1 MNSVYIIAEMSAN
14 HCGDKELA
22 KKIIK
27 AAKDSGADAI
37 KLQTY
42 TADTLTID
50 CKNEYF
56 HIKEGLWEGRYL
68 YDLYKEACTPWEWQK
83 ELKNYADK
91 IGIELFSTPFDKTS
105 VDFLESIGVKKY
117 KIASFEAVD
126 YELIK
131 YTASKGRPVIISTG
145 ISSFKEI
152 QEAIDIC
159 KSAGNSDITILK
171 CTSAYPAGAED
182 MNLLTIK
189 DMIEKF
195 TPQGIK
201 VGLSDHSTN
210 NEISIAATALGA
222 TVIEKHFTLDR
233 ALGGADAGFSMNP
246 DEFKE
251 LVNSIRLTEK
261 ALGRVCYD
269 VNEKN
274 RALARSIFAIK
285 DIKKGEKLTE
295 KNIKIIRPGFGLH
308 PKYYNDIIG
317 KSAKRNI
324 KYGTPIHK
332 EMLELGKN
340 V

>member
-189 DMIEKF
+189 DMIEEF

-324 KYGTPIHK
+324 KYGTPITAV
-332 EMLELGKN
+332 LFN
-340 V
+340 

>member
-1 MNSVYIIAEMSAN
+1 MSAN
-14 HCGDKELA
+14 HCRDKELA

-68 YDLYKEACTPWEWQK
+68 YDLYKEAYTPWEWQK

-324 KYGTPIHK
+324 KYGTPITAV
-332 EMLELGKN
+332 LFN
-340 V
+340 

>member
-131 YTASKGRPVIISTG
+131 YTASKGSPVIISTG

-332 EMLELGKN
+332 EMLGLGKN

>member
-159 KSAGNSDITILK
+159 KSVGNSDITILK

-324 KYGTPIHK
+324 KYGTPITAV
-332 EMLELGKN
+332 LFN
-340 V
+340 

>member
-1 MNSVYIIAEMSAN
+1 MSAN

-68 YDLYKEACTPWEWQK
+68 YDLYKEAYTPWEWQK

-324 KYGTPIHK
+324 KYGTPITAV
-332 EMLELGKN
+332 LFN
-340 V
+340 

>member
-1 MNSVYIIAEMSAN
+1 MSAN

-68 YDLYKEACTPWEWQK
+68 YDLYKEACTPWEWHK

-317 KSAKRNI
+317 KSAKHNI
-324 KYGTPIHK
+324 KYGTPITAV
-332 EMLELGKN
+332 LFN
-340 V
+340 

>member
-324 KYGTPIHK
+324 KYGTPITAV
-332 EMLELGKN
+332 LFN
-340 V
+340 

>member
-324 KYGTPIHK
+324 KYGTPIK
-332 EMLELGKN
+332 FELIDIN
-340 V
+340 Y

>member
-1 MNSVYIIAEMSAN
+1 MSAN
-14 HCGDKELA
+14 HCRDKELA

-324 KYGTPIHK
+324 KYGTPITAV
-332 EMLELGKN
+332 LFN
-340 V
+340 

>member
-1 MNSVYIIAEMSAN
+1 MSAN

-189 DMIEKF
+189 DMIKKF

-324 KYGTPIHK
+324 KYGTPITAV
-332 EMLELGKN
+332 LFN
-340 V
+340 

>member
-1 MNSVYIIAEMSAN
+1 MSAN

-22 KKIIK
+22 KKIKK

-324 KYGTPIHK
+324 KYGTPIK
-332 EMLELGKN
+332 FELIDIN
-340 V
+340 Y

>member
-1 MNSVYIIAEMSAN
+1 MSAN

-324 KYGTPIHK
+324 KYGTPITAV
-332 EMLELGKN
+332 LFN
-340 V
+340 

>member
-189 DMIEKF
+189 DMIKKF

-324 KYGTPIHK
+324 KYGTPITAV
-332 EMLELGKN
+332 LFN
-340 V
+340 

>member
-1 MNSVYIIAEMSAN
+1 MSAN

-42 TADTLTID
+42 TADILTID

-324 KYGTPIHK
+324 KYGTPIK
-332 EMLELGKN
+332 FELIDIN
-340 V
+340 Y

>member
-1 MNSVYIIAEMSAN
+1 MSAN

-269 VNEKN
+269 VNKKN

-324 KYGTPIHK
+324 KYGTPIK
-332 EMLELGKN
+332 FELIDIN
-340 V
+340 Y

>member
-42 TADTLTID
+42 TADILTID

-324 KYGTPIHK
+324 KYGTPITAV
-332 EMLELGKN
+332 LFN
-340 V
+340 

>member
-1 MNSVYIIAEMSAN
+1 MSAN

-324 KYGTPIHK
+324 KYGTPIK
-332 EMLELGKN
+332 FELIDIN
-340 V
+340 Y

>member
-1 MNSVYIIAEMSAN
+1 MP
-14 HCGDKELA
+14 

-324 KYGTPIHK
+324 KYGTPIK
-332 EMLELGKN
+332 FELIDIN
-340 V
+340 Y

>member
-1 MNSVYIIAEMSAN
+1 MSAN